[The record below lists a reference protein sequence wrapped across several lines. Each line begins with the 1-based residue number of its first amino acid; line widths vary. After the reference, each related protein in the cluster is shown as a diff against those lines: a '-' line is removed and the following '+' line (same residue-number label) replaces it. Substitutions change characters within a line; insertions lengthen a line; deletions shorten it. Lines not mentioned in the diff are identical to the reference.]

1 MLSASATSTLLHG
14 LAGPRMRVSG
24 TAKAKVGLEWS
35 MQWKLAAGGMMSMH
49 SVSIAVVA
57 YLLLSCGSPMAQ
69 AFTLNSS
76 SVKAGGWLSAEQEY
90 SGHGCAGG
98 NISPALSWSGAPADT
113 KSFAVTLFDPDARAG
128 QGWWHWVVINI
139 PPTVH
144 ALSED
149 AGNRSGRH
157 LPPRA
162 VQVRTSFGDS
172 AYGGACP
179 PVGDKPHRYVFT
191 VYAMKVARIAL
202 ASSASAASASL
213 FINANA
219 LDRATLV
226 ARYGR

>member
-1 MLSASATSTLLHG
+1 
-14 LAGPRMRVSG
+14 
-24 TAKAKVGLEWS
+24 
-35 MQWKLAAGGMMSMH
+35 MQ

-57 YLLLSCGSPMAQ
+57 CLLLSCSSPMAQ
-69 AFTLNSS
+69 AFTLTSS
-76 SVKAGGWLSAEQEY
+76 SVRADGWLSAKQEY
-90 SGHGCAGG
+90 SGHGCVGG

-149 AGNRSGRH
+149 AGNRSGTH
-157 LPPRA
+157 LPPGA
-162 VQVRTSFGDS
+162 IQVRTSFGDS

-191 VYAMKVARIAL
+191 VYAMKIARVDL

-213 FINANA
+213 FINAHA

>member
-1 MLSASATSTLLHG
+1 
-14 LAGPRMRVSG
+14 
-24 TAKAKVGLEWS
+24 
-35 MQWKLAAGGMMSMH
+35 MQ

-57 YLLLSCGSPMAQ
+57 CLLLSSVSAVAHGL
-69 AFTLNSS
+69 TLDSA
-76 SVKAGGWLSAEQEY
+76 SVKADGWLSAKQES

-139 PPTVH
+139 PSTVH

-149 AGNRSGRH
+149 AGNGSGTH
-157 LPPRA
+157 LPLGA
-162 VQVRTSFGDS
+162 IQVRTSFGDS

-191 VYAMKVARIAL
+191 VYAMKVAKIDL
-202 ASSASAASASL
+202 AASASAASANL